1 MLREG
6 FHEAILAGFFLWR
19 GVSSTSILIR
29 DLYVGGLTFDNSAIK
44 PFLASIGEGWTGL
57 IS

>member
-19 GVSSTSILIR
+19 GVSFTSILIR
-29 DLYVGGLTFDNSAIK
+29 DSYVGGLTFGNSATK
-44 PFLASIGEGWTGL
+44 PFLAPIGEGWIRL